1 MEKSPSGSFRKW
13 KEERIQAMTINVDS
27 VIIEHFF
34 CLKETPGKATYYT
47 VEIEY
52 RADPVCISQVA
63 SASQVIW

>member
-1 MEKSPSGSFRKW
+1 MR
-13 KEERIQAMTINVDS
+13 T

-34 CLKETPGKATYYT
+34 CLKETSGKATYYT
-47 VEIEY
+47 LEIEY